1 MPSTRTLVACLIG
14 AIAVAAQAQT
24 VPTPLPMPRVGV
36 FAGIDRSTFGG
47 DAPGAR
53 SRSGATGGVMLV
65 TAARSA
71 LSIQTELAFAAKG
84 ADGESRGP
92 TLSFRL
98 NFLELPVLARFDI
111 PAARKAKPFVYA
123 GPAIALRLSCNAG
136 WPGLTR
142 SISPAV
148 RYDWGLRHIASGT
161 NTTNRVLSVIV
172 GYEWPLG
179 RRR

>member
-1 MPSTRTLVACLIG
+1 
-14 AIAVAAQAQT
+14 
-24 VPTPLPMPRVGV
+24 
-36 FAGIDRSTFGG
+36 
-47 DAPGAR
+47 
-53 SRSGATGGVMLV
+53 MLV

-123 GPAIALRLSCNAG
+123 GPAIALRLTCNAG
-136 WPGLTR
+136 CPGLTR
-142 SISPAV
+142 SITYAHVNQLFATTFTFRSVDVGAMAGA
-148 RYDWGLRHIASGT
+148 GLAFH
-161 NTTNRVLSVIV
+161 V
-172 GYEWPLG
+172 GV
-179 RRR
+179 